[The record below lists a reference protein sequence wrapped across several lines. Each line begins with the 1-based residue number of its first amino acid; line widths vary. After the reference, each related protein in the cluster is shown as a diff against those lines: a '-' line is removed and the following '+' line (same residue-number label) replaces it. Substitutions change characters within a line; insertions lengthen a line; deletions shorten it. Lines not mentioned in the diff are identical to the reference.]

1 MEMDIEILKQGRPGP
16 GMNYRGR
23 GDTLEGNG

>member
-1 MEMDIEILKQGRPGP
+1 MEMGIEIVEQGRPGP

-23 GDTLEGNG
+23 GDALEKNG